1 VRRISRR
8 NPRIHGAPIQL
19 PGAQPYP
26 ALRLQWACAIAALG
40 LRDVKKQRATHGCN
54 GMFQMRCRPY
64 PPRPDDQGPT
74 QEDEFMTAIVLPD
87 LDRKTIEELRKKIPN
102 LSEIELPDLPSMK
115 QVSKST
121 DETIDRLL
129 GRSKAPVWPWIAAG
143 VGLVAVI
150 GALAAYFAWFRRPTW
165 ESTSDAWATEPAVV
179 ETGTSL
185 QPDELADRSPV
196 GTGLTAAESSLASSR
211 YPIEE
216 A

>member
-1 VRRISRR
+1 
-8 NPRIHGAPIQL
+8 
-19 PGAQPYP
+19 
-26 ALRLQWACAIAALG
+26 
-40 LRDVKKQRATHGCN
+40 
-54 GMFQMRCRPY
+54 
-64 PPRPDDQGPT
+64 
-74 QEDEFMTAIVLPD
+74 MTAIVLPD

-115 QVSKST
+115 QVSKTT

-165 ESTSDAWATEPAVV
+165 ESTGDAWATESTASD
-179 ETGTSL
+179 TGSSL
-185 QPDELADRSPV
+185 PSDDLADRATVGAGLAPAETSVTSSP
-196 GTGLTAAESSLASSR
+196 

>member
-1 VRRISRR
+1 
-8 NPRIHGAPIQL
+8 
-19 PGAQPYP
+19 
-26 ALRLQWACAIAALG
+26 
-40 LRDVKKQRATHGCN
+40 
-54 GMFQMRCRPY
+54 
-64 PPRPDDQGPT
+64 
-74 QEDEFMTAIVLPD
+74 MTAIVLPD
-87 LDRKTIEELRKKIPN
+87 IDRSTVEELRKRIPN

-115 QVSKST
+115 QVSKTT

-165 ESTSDAWATEPAVV
+165 EAPGDAWSTE
-179 ETGTSL
+179 TSSEAGSSIPTNDL
-185 QPDELADRSPV
+185 TEQPTV
-196 GTGLTAAESSLASSR
+196 GAATGLTAAETSLASNP